1 MKLSGRKSRPE
12 KEQEDVQMDGGSVAA
27 VTRPA
32 EGWKELVKHPAG
44 ETGVYS
50 GAVNIPLCCLHTCS
64 GI

>member
-12 KEQEDVQMDGGSVAA
+12 KRAGGGCPDGRGFCT
-27 VTRPA
+27 VTMSA

-50 GAVNIPLCCLHTCS
+50 GAVNIPSDLPPSCS